1 MAQGVAWNARRL
13 GIPSSA
19 VVPDHAPRTKLAA
32 MERLGMR
39 AIPVLFDRWWSV
51 LQDHGYPGMS
61 GFFVHP
67 VSDPKVIAGNG
78 TIGLE
83 ILEDLPEVD
92 AVVVPYGGGGGGRG
106 GCAGREGGTGHRG
119 VRGVGWEH

>member
-1 MAQGVAWNARRL
+1 
-13 GIPSSA
+13 
-19 VVPDHAPRTKLAA
+19 

-39 AIPVLFDRWWSV
+39 VIPVPFDRWWSV

-83 ILEDLPEVD
+83 LLKDLPEVD
-92 AVVVPYGGGGGGRG
+92 AVLVPYGGGGGGRG
-106 GCAGREGGTGHRG
+106 GCAGREGGAGHRG